1 LFDCM
6 TYNPV
11 VPSSWPWTAASPMP
25 STPYVTAAALN
36 PITIDFNRHNPRGA
50 NAGETAQY
58 MNMLF
63 CDGHAESVGAREAFR
78 AIRFK

>member
-1 LFDCM
+1 M
-6 TYNPV
+6 TYSPYL
-11 VPSSWPWTAASPMP
+11 PSSWPWTPASPMP
-25 STPYVTAAALN
+25 STAYVTAVN
-36 PITIDFNRHNPRGA
+36 SFTPDFNRHNPRGA

-63 CDGHAESVGAREAFR
+63 CDGHAEPVSAREAFR